1 MPEKD
6 GDEGKST
13 KSVVNKKQKQM
24 MNTEEFS
31 DRQRSDMKNLLTKNF
46 GDESTAKNT
55 AIKVKASRAKEI
67 TGQSAVRDSQ
77 KYASGEYAKL
87 GGGERM
93 SLKMKGRGAATA
105 GANPTKTGGPKENPK
120 SLGGKSKGNTPV
132 KVDVKKK
139 IDMGKYF
146 GGLGEKIDPL
156 NFGKS
161 KRTPEQKQQARSQ
174 KQRTDAVFNTK
185 KGLGD
190 MKTGTQSSEFLK
202 TQKDVKKKP
211 EDSQPLDEEG
221 YDIARDMGKVRPSKD
236 KKDATTMPVSKEMRK
251 TQKVNKGP
259 SALDIVKKKYKGQI
273 MKVEE
278 LDLTK
283 VAEAFGGYIVE
294 KKIIKKSYSNNN
306 NNNNNKDD
314 EDGNVKTEQ
323 EKGRKKIEKK
333 YQKPPNQE
341 LPPPRRGFEDVTG
354 EGKVKFPKTREE
366 LEAKRKEYEIDAKGN
381 ITDRG
386 VEKYARQIYRTNLP
400 LTQAQLN
407 RARQFAVGGKEVK
420 DSEGNVIGK
429 TTGKYG
435 GKLSPKASEK
445 ELEQTRQDL
454 RTKGFKVPG
463 EIKPQKDRVTTGSAP
478 DYVPPKKETG
488 TQTSLLSRIR
498 KAGVGVAKNVAK
510 SPVAPLIGYD
520 LGKGIVSK
528 IDQVMFPPVRGGR
541 AGTRTAGSFTAS

>member
-6 GDEGKST
+6 GDESKST

-31 DRQRSDMKNLLTKNF
+31 DRQRSDMKNLLNKNF
-46 GDESTAKNT
+46 GDESTAEKT
-55 AIKVKASRAKEI
+55 AIKVKASRAREI
-67 TGQSAVRDSQ
+67 TGQSAVRDAQ
-77 KYASGEYAKL
+77 KYASGEYPKL

-146 GGLGEKIDPL
+146 GGLGE
-156 NFGKS
+156 
-161 KRTPEQKQQARSQ
+161 
-174 KQRTDAVFNTK
+174 
-185 KGLGD
+185 
-190 MKTGTQSSEFLK
+190 
-202 TQKDVKKKP
+202 
-211 EDSQPLDEEG
+211 DSQSLDEEG

-236 KKDATTMPVSKEMRK
+236 KKDATTLRKSPSKEMKK
-251 TQKVNKGP
+251 TQKVNKGT
-259 SALDIVKKKYKGQI
+259 SAFERVKAKYGKSVMNVGKKKVK
-273 MKVEE
+273 EE

-283 VAEAFGGYIVE
+283 VAEAFGGYIIEAPTDEEE
-294 KKIIKKSYSNNN
+294 KK
-306 NNNNNKDD
+306 
-314 EDGNVKTEQ
+314 KTRNRKRLNQ
-323 EKGRKKIEKK
+323 DAYNRTLDKFKGEGK
-333 YQKPPNQE
+333 
-341 LPPPRRGFEDVTG
+341 PRRGFEDVTG

-386 VEKYARQIYRTNLP
+386 VEKYARQIYRTNEP
-400 LTQAQLN
+400 LTQAQLD
-407 RARQFAVGGKEVK
+407 RARQFAVGGKEIK
-420 DSEGNVIGK
+420 DSKGNVIGK

-435 GKLSPKASEK
+435 GKLIPKASEK